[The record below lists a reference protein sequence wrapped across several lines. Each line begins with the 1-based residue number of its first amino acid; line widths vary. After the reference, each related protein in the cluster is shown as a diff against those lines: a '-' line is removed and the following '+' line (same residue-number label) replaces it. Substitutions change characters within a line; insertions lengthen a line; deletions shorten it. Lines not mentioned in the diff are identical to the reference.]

1 MLTFHENMSVVVVQV
16 TTKYV
21 SRIWQ
26 LTKIN
31 LVKAAVSAYVFNYY
45 TGYFTSDNE
54 PNGNEN
60 ATQNTFPKKLDV
72 EIKIPSFFGNVLW
85 VAFSNPSGSLSL
97 VKYPVYM
104 E

>member
-31 LVKAAVSAYVFNYY
+31 LVKAAVSAYVFKYY

-60 ATQNTFPKKLDV
+60 ATQNTFPKY
-72 EIKIPSFFGNVLW
+72 P
-85 VAFSNPSGSLSL
+85 AFLETYCGLHFRIRRAHYHS
-97 VKYPVYM
+97 
-104 E
+104 